1 MVDFLKKPDR
11 LYPVMTTTKNNII
24 KTMKKINHKTMVT
37 LKNDF
42 NHESLYWD
50 GTSQFY
56 KKGSVHDAN
65 NVDKRGLHIV
75 NDLGKKLVIPH
86 DYLGKY
92 EESWTDVDNDGAK
105 IKCKKD
111 VTKNWL
117 TKWQKV

>member
-1 MVDFLKKPDR
+1 MKEA
-11 LYPVMTTTKNNII
+11 T

-42 NHESLYWD
+42 NHESLHWD

-65 NVDKRGLHIV
+65 NVDKQGLHIV